1 MKRIDERMLRLWVG
15 CLLLV
20 GLCGCQSDDGEG
32 AVPEVNAMVTLTLD
46 KRPMPPLSRAAF
58 AVGDYCYRVTVAMF
72 DGNREEGRYTYY
84 EPIGQDP
91 TAAQMRIPF
100 TLNLH
105 PRLYKMAVWADFVRV
120 AAGNETDSVTYTEFY
135 NVKNMELV
143 VRMPYNANS
152 DYLRAYYGLRELDLR
167 DYGGGQ
173 PVSVPVDMELTCP
186 MARYELVAT
195 DVEEFLRQK
204 AEGELANLRDERL
217 NYNVYY
223 DWFLNTGFNVLTGE
237 TRNPLQYIEYTQ
249 TVNTHPVTGDE
260 PVIASDYIF
269 VNGEDDGFFTID
281 VEVTARFAGE
291 SADRVI
297 GRIANL
303 QVPYEQ
309 NHNTTFRANFLTGNS
324 SFEIDTDFEGEFD
337 VDLDELPGFGD
348 LATEAQIESENE

>member
-1 MKRIDERMLRLWVG
+1 MKRIDERMFRLWVG

-20 GLCGCQSDDGEG
+20 GLCGCQSDDEEG

-46 KRPMPPLSRAAF
+46 KQPMPPLSRAAF

-84 EPIGQDP
+84 EPIDQDP
-91 TAAQMRIPF
+91 TATQMRIPF

-105 PRLYKMAVWADFVRV
+105 PRLYKMAVWADFVQVRE
-120 AAGNETDSVTYTEFY
+120 GNETDSVTYSAFY
-135 NVKNMELV
+135 NVQNMELV
-143 VRMPYNANS
+143 VRTPYRANT
-152 DYLRAYYGLRELDLR
+152 DYLRAYYGLQELDLR

-173 PVSVPVDMELTCP
+173 NISVPVAMELTCP

-204 AEGELANLRDERL
+204 TEGELADLRDERL
-217 NYNVYY
+217 NYNVSY

-237 TRNPLQYIEYTQ
+237 PRNPLQYIEYTQ
-249 TVNTHPVTGDE
+249 SVHAHPVAGDE
-260 PVIASDYIF
+260 PVIAFDYVF

-281 VEVTARFAGE
+281 VEVAARFTGE
-291 SADRVI
+291 STDRVI

-309 NHNTTFRANFLTGNS
+309 NYNTTFRANFLTGNS

-348 LATEAQIESENE
+348 LATEAQTETENE